1 MSNFLEKANITGT
14 SLNLKKKKEVFITYV
29 YMKRD
34 MFLFLIFP
42 SKFTKPTEYQI
53 SAFVHCYYVLIK
65 SSDLE
70 QVYFKVSRTC
80 TINQIKGIQE

>member
-14 SLNLKKKKEVFITYV
+14 SLNLKKEEEVFITYV

-70 QVYFKVSRTC
+70 QVYSKVSRTC
-80 TINQIKGIQE
+80 TINQIKGI

>member
-14 SLNLKKKKEVFITYV
+14 SLNLKKSV
-29 YMKRD
+29 YYICLYALDSMKRD

-70 QVYFKVSRTC
+70 QVYSKVSRTC
-80 TINQIKGIQE
+80 TINQIKGI